1 MPVLLELGRRHA
13 GQGVGAA
20 HHETILAALLR
31 ALHQALGVDYNAEVE
46 EAWVDVYGAL
56 SSKLKQLAA
65 TPV

>member
-1 MPVLLELGRRHA
+1 MPVLLKLGRRHA
-13 GQGVGAA
+13 GQGIGAA
-20 HHETILAALLR
+20 HHETILAALLKT
-31 ALHQALGVDYNAEVE
+31 LLQALGVAHHAEVE